1 MSKKIPISIAI
12 TLIFLFSALTVFL
25 TVSVYLRYFN
35 QSLNSFTQQTKSFE
49 KFAEIDAVIR
59 ENYNGDTNAD
69 QMRNGSIKGYVEG
82 LGDKNA
88 AYYAEDEYERYLSDY
103 SGHAQGTGITADYSS
118 LDNTLIVSSVSD
130 GSPAQANQLKSG
142 DKIIS
147 VNGKAVSVSNY
158 RQLRNALGTDS
169 EKELNLQVVRSGGQ
183 ATEQNIVNISLSTG
197 YQKVSVYSSVSN
209 GIGYIRIADL
219 YDNTAEEFS
228 KAISSLSSQGMIK
241 LIVDVRNNK
250 STNYDVAAD
259 IIDIMAGLAT
269 EGRGAIAKVVNDQG
283 TVLKAYS
290 SDTNSLTIKCAV
302 LMNDRTEAAAE
313 LIAVDLRDFL
323 HASLVGERTAGNAGV
338 QKTFIL
344 EDGSALI
351 LTVAKIYPYI
361 TETYDDTGIE
371 PDIELV
377 LPAFQK
383 DALDTLAK
391 ENDAQYN
398 AAVSA
403 LES

>member
-35 QSLNSFTQQTKSFE
+35 QSLNSYTQQTKSFE

-59 ENYNGDTNAD
+59 ENYNGDTNAN
-69 QMRNGSIKGYVEG
+69 QMKNGSIKGYVEG

-183 ATEQNIVNISLSTG
+183 ATEQNIVNLRLSTG

-313 LIAVDLRDFL
+313 LIAVDLREFL

-383 DALDTLAK
+383 DTLDTLAK